1 MSVRKPI
8 ATENDTYV
16 EKYKVIVMKT
26 MMEDNDE
33 DNDGDGNLEDEQ
45 TSAGDCSRC
54 EGNQDKEIRVAAY

>member
-1 MSVRKPI
+1 MPEKTI
-8 ATENDTYV
+8 HV

-45 TSAGDCSRC
+45 TSAGDRSRC
-54 EGNQDKEIRVAAY
+54 EGHQDKEIRVAAY